1 MINVRIK
8 YKQDMIQEL
17 TVSGH
22 AGYADRG
29 EDLICAG
36 VSSICIGLCNALDL
50 LHANCEIEI
59 GDNNIT
65 INHIGNDDLSQTVL
79 QTAIIQL
86 ETVEEQAN
94 KYLKI
99 NKLEV

>member
-17 TVSGH
+17 NVSGH

-36 VSSICIGLCNALDL
+36 VSSICIGLCNA
-50 LHANCEIEI
+50 
-59 GDNNIT
+59 
-65 INHIGNDDLSQTVL
+65 
-79 QTAIIQL
+79 
-86 ETVEEQAN
+86 
-94 KYLKI
+94 
-99 NKLEV
+99 